1 MKDIVKILPEN
12 VSNQIAAGE
21 VVQRPASLIKELV
34 ENSIDA
40 LSDTIQIFLNQSGK
54 KSIKV
59 VDNGF
64 GMSKNDLMLCFLRHS
79 TSKITESKD
88 LFNINSKG
96 FRGEALSSISAV
108 SHLEIVTRRKI
119 DKFGYK
125 IKIKGGEIQSNE
137 KVVSNFGT
145 YVLVKN
151 LFFNVPARR
160 NFLKSD
166 TVELRHII
174 NEFHRISIAHQNVNF
189 SLNHKNSEIFNLHK
203 SSVHVRIKNIFG
215 KKIEEN
221 LIPIKE
227 KTSFVKLNGYIIK
240 PEASKKT
247 RGMQFLFVNNRFI
260 KNNFLFHSINK
271 AYEGLLPEKKYPGF
285 FIFLEVDP
293 KSIDI
298 NIHPNKI
305 EVRFEDEQS
314 LYSIINSTIKH
325 SLGIFQVIPTIDF
338 EAKPSFEIPYSKR
351 FDQPVPPKI
360 EVDNNFNPFKDGTS
374 KYHSK
379 IWNKSEAIYE
389 EVGSSNLF
397 NSNLIN
403 EIISEDG
410 NKIFQI
416 MNSYLIT
423 STRNSLL
430 VIDQERA
437 HQRIIYEKLM
447 KKITKSDNSSQ
458 QLIFPVNFILTE
470 SQKLIYF
477 DLKNTLTEMGFRLE
491 LEGKLNLKITGIPV
505 ICSDNQASKIIEDLF
520 DEFEN
525 DNKKKSFSYGDL
537 IAKSISQSTSIKKGI
552 SLQKEEQKDIVNNL
566 FNCKEQ
572 LLSPSQQKIFF
583 SISKSELQNRFLNG

>member
-1 MKDIVKILPEN
+1 MKDIIKILPEN

-40 LSDTIQIFLNQSGK
+40 FSNRIQIVLNQSGK

-64 GMSKNDLMLCFLRHS
+64 GMSKNDLMICFQRHA
-79 TSKITESKD
+79 TSKINKSKD

-96 FRGEALSSISAV
+96 FRGEALSSIAAV

-119 DKFGYK
+119 DTLGYK
-125 IKIKGGEIQSNE
+125 LKIVAGKIQSEE
-137 KVVSNFGT
+137 KVVSNIGT

-166 TVELRHII
+166 SVELRHIL
-174 NEFHRISIAHQNVNF
+174 NEFHRISIAHHDINL
-189 SLNHKNSEIFNLHK
+189 SLSHKNSEIFNLQK
-203 SSVHVRIKNIFG
+203 SSIHVRIKNIFG

-227 KTSFVKLNGYIIK
+227 KTSFVKLAGYIIK

-260 KNNFLFHSINK
+260 KNNFLFHAINK
-271 AYEGLLPEKKYPGF
+271 AYEGLLDEKKYPGF
-285 FIFLEVDP
+285 FIFLEVNTA
-293 KSIDI
+293 SIDI

-314 LYSIINSTIKH
+314 LYSVINSTVKH
-325 SLGIFQVIPTIDF
+325 SLGIFQVTPTIDF
-338 EAKPSFEIPYSKR
+338 ESKPSFEIPYSKR
-351 FDQPVPPKI
+351 FDQPIHPKI
-360 EVDNNFNPFKDGTS
+360 EVDHNFNPFKDGAS

-379 IWNKSEAIYE
+379 IWNKSETVYE

-397 NSNLIN
+397 NSKILN
-403 EIISEDG
+403 EIINEDG

-458 QLIFPVNFILTE
+458 QLIFPVNFILTK

-477 DLKNTLTEMGFRLE
+477 DLKNTLTEIGFRLE
-491 LEGKLNLKITGIPV
+491 LEGKLNLKIIGIPG
-505 ICSDNQASKIIEDLF
+505 ICSDIQATKIIEDLF
-520 DEFEN
+520 DQFEN
-525 DNKKKSFSYGDL
+525 DNKKKSFSNGDL
-537 IAKSISQSTSIKKGI
+537 IAKSISQSTSIKKG
-552 SLQKEEQKDIVNNL
+552 SPLQKEEQKNIINNL
-566 FNCKEQ
+566 FNCKEH

-583 SISKSELQNRFLNG
+583 SISKSELQNKFS

>member
-1 MKDIVKILPEN
+1 MKDIIKILPEH

-21 VVQRPASLIKELV
+21 VVQRPSSLIKELI

-40 LSDTIQIFLNQSGK
+40 LSDKIQVFLNQSGK

-59 VDNGF
+59 VDNGL
-64 GMSKNDLMLCFLRHS
+64 GMSKKDLMLCFQRHA
-79 TSKITESKD
+79 TSKISESND
-88 LFNINSKG
+88 LFNIKSKG
-96 FRGEALSSISAV
+96 FRGEALSSIAAV
-108 SHLEIVTRRKI
+108 SFLEIVTRRKT

-125 IKIKGGEIQSNE
+125 IKIKAGKIESNE
-137 KVVSNFGT
+137 KVVSNIGT
-145 YVLVKN
+145 YVIVKN

-166 TVELRHII
+166 SVELRHII
-174 NEFHRISIAHQNVNF
+174 NEFNRISIAHHDINF
-189 SLNHKNSEIFNLHK
+189 TLYQRESEIFSLLK
-203 SSVHVRIKNIFG
+203 SSIHGRIKNIFG

-221 LIPIKE
+221 LIPIRE
-227 KTSFVKLNGYIIK
+227 KTSFVKIDGYIIK

-271 AYEGLLPEKKYPGF
+271 AYEGILPEKNYPGF
-285 FIFLEVDP
+285 FIFLEVDS
-293 KSIDI
+293 KSIDV

-314 LYSIINSTIKH
+314 LYSIINSTVKH
-325 SLGIFQVIPTIDF
+325 SLGIFQVTPTIDF
-338 EAKPSFEIPYSKR
+338 EAKSSFEIPYSKR
-351 FDQPVPPKI
+351 FDQPISPKI
-360 EVDNNFNPFKDGTS
+360 EVDSNFNPFKNTTS

-379 IWNKSEAIYE
+379 IWNKSETIYE

-397 NSNLIN
+397 NPNLLN
-403 EIISEDG
+403 EIVSENG

-423 STRNSLL
+423 STSNSLL
-430 VIDQERA
+430 IIDQERA

-458 QLIFPVNFILTE
+458 QLIFPVNLILSE
-470 SQKLIYF
+470 SQKLIYY
-477 DLKNTLTEMGFRLE
+477 DLKNTLTEMGFRVNLKD
-491 LEGKLNLKITGIPV
+491 KLNLNITGIPG
-505 ICSDNQASKIIEDLF
+505 ICSDNKATKIIEDLF

-525 DNKKKSFSYGDL
+525 DHKKESFSYGDL

-552 SLQKEEQKDIVNNL
+552 SLQKEEQKKIVNNL

-572 LLSPSQQKIFF
+572 LLSPFQQKIFF
-583 SISKSELQNRFLNG
+583 SISKPELQNKFS

>member
-1 MKDIVKILPEN
+1 MKDIIKILPEN
-12 VSNQIAAGE
+12 VANQIAAGE

-40 LSDTIQIFLNQSGK
+40 SSDRIQIFLNQSGK

-59 VDNGF
+59 VDNGI
-64 GMSKNDLMLCFLRHS
+64 GMSRKDLMLCFLRHA
-79 TSKITESKD
+79 TSKITETKD

-96 FRGEALSSISAV
+96 FRGEALSSIAAV
-108 SHLEIVTRRKI
+108 SYLEIVTRRKT

-125 IKIKGGEIQSNE
+125 IKIKAGKIQSNE
-137 KVVSNFGT
+137 KVVSNTGT

-166 TVELRHII
+166 SVELRHVI
-174 NEFHRISIAHQNVNF
+174 NEFHRISIAHNNVNF
-189 SLNHKNSEIFNLHK
+189 SLIHKDSEIFNLHK
-203 SSVHVRIKNIFG
+203 SNIQIRLKNIFG

-221 LIPIKE
+221 LIPILE
-227 KTSFVKLNGYIIK
+227 KTSFVKVSGYIIK

-260 KNNFLFHSINK
+260 KNNFLFHAINK
-271 AYEGLLPEKKYPGF
+271 AYEGLLPEKYYPGF
-285 FIFLEVDP
+285 FVFLEVNP
-293 KSIDI
+293 ISIDI

-305 EVRFEDEQS
+305 EVRFEDEHS
-314 LYSIINSTIKH
+314 LYSILNSTIKH
-325 SLGIFQVIPTIDF
+325 SLGIFQVTPTIDF
-338 EAKPSFEIPYSKR
+338 ETKSSFEIPYSKR
-351 FDQPVPPKI
+351 FNHPIPPKV
-360 EVDNNFNPFKDGTS
+360 EVDKNFNPFKDGTS
-374 KYHSK
+374 KYNSK
-379 IWNKSEAIYE
+379 IWNNSETIYK

-416 MNSYLIT
+416 MNSYLVT
-423 STRNSLL
+423 STRNSLI

-447 KKITKSDNSSQ
+447 KKITKADNSSQ

-477 DLKNTLTEMGFRLE
+477 DLKNTLIEMGFRLE
-491 LEGKLNLKITGIPV
+491 IEDKLNLKIIGIPGL
-505 ICSDNQASKIIEDLF
+505 CSDSQANKIIEDLF

-525 DNKKKSFSYGDL
+525 DLKNKSFSYGDL
-537 IAKSISQSTSIKKGI
+537 IAKSISQSTSIKKG
-552 SLQKEEQKDIVNNL
+552 SALEKEEQTNIVNNL

-572 LLSPSQQKIFF
+572 ILSPFQQKIFF
-583 SISKSELQNRFLNG
+583 SISKAELQNKFL

>member
-1 MKDIVKILPEN
+1 MKGVIKILPEN

-21 VVQRPASLIKELV
+21 VVQRPASLIKELI

-40 LSDTIQIFLNQSGK
+40 QSNRIQIFLNNSGK

-59 VDNGF
+59 VDNGI
-64 GMSKNDLMLCFLRHS
+64 GMTKSDLTLCFQRHA
-79 TSKITESKD
+79 TSKITETKD
-88 LFNINSKG
+88 LFNIISKG
-96 FRGEALSSISAV
+96 FRGEALSSIAAV
-108 SHLEIVTRRKI
+108 SHLEIVTKRKS

-125 IKIKGGEIQSNE
+125 LKIKGGKIQSNE
-137 KVVSNFGT
+137 KVVCNVGT

-160 NFLKSD
+160 KFLKSD
-166 TVELRHII
+166 SVELRHII
-174 NEFHRISIAHQNVNF
+174 NEFHRISIAHHDINF
-189 SLNHKNSEIFNLHK
+189 SLNHKNSEIFSLHK
-203 SSVHVRIKNIFG
+203 TNIHLRIKDIFG

-221 LIPIKE
+221 LIPIRE

-271 AYEGLLPEKKYPGF
+271 AYEGLLPEKNYPGF

-293 KSIDI
+293 SSIDI

-305 EVRFEDEQS
+305 EVRFDDEQS

-325 SLGIFQVIPTIDF
+325 SLGIFQVTPAIDF
-338 EAKPSFEIPYSKR
+338 EAKSNFEIPYSKR
-351 FDQPVPPKI
+351 FDQPTYPKI
-360 EVDNNFNPFKDGTS
+360 EVDNNFNPFNDGTS

-379 IWNKSEAIYE
+379 IFNKSEDIYE
-389 EVGSSNLF
+389 EVGTSNLF
-397 NSNLIN
+397 NSNSLN

-423 STRNSLL
+423 STSNSLL

-470 SQKLIYF
+470 SQKLTYF
-477 DLKNTLTEMGFRLE
+477 NLENTLSEMGFRLE
-491 LEGKLNLKITGIPV
+491 LEGKLNLKINGIPA
-505 ICSDNQASKIIEDLF
+505 ICSDNQATKIIEDLF

-525 DNKKKSFSYGDL
+525 DQKKKSFSYGDL
-537 IAKSISQSTSIKKGI
+537 VAKSISQSTSIKKGY
-552 SLQKEEQKDIVNNL
+552 SLQKEEQKNIVNNL
-566 FNCKEQ
+566 FNCKEH
-572 LLSPSQQKIFF
+572 LLSPSYQKIFF
-583 SISKSELQNRFLNG
+583 SISKSELQNRFL

>member
-1 MKDIVKILPEN
+1 MKDIIKILPEN
-12 VSNQIAAGE
+12 ISNQIAAGE
-21 VVQRPASLIKELV
+21 VVQRPASVVKELI

-40 LSDTIQIFLNQSGK
+40 LSNKIQIFLNGSGK

-59 VDNGF
+59 VDNGI
-64 GMSKNDLMLCFLRHS
+64 GMSKNDLMICFLRHS

-96 FRGEALSSISAV
+96 FRGEALSSIAAV
-108 SHLEIVTRRKI
+108 SHLEIISRRKA

-125 IKIKGGEIQSNE
+125 LKIEGGKIKSNQE
-137 KVVSNFGT
+137 VVSSVGT
-145 YVLVKN
+145 SVLVKN

-166 TVELRHII
+166 SVELRHII
-174 NEFHRISIAHQNVNF
+174 NEFHRISIPHHNLNI
-189 SLNHKNSEIFNLHK
+189 SLNHKNSEIFCFYNSNCHT
-203 SSVHVRIKNIFG
+203 RIKNIFG
-215 KKIEEN
+215 KKVEEN

-227 KTSFVKLNGYIIK
+227 KTSFVKINGYVIK

-260 KNNFLFHSINK
+260 KNSFLFHAINK
-271 AYEGLLPEKKYPGF
+271 AYEGLLPEKNYPGF
-285 FIFLEVDP
+285 FIFLKVAP
-293 KSIDI
+293 STIDI

-305 EVRFEDEQS
+305 EIRFEDEQS
-314 LYSIINSTIKH
+314 LYSIVNSTVKH
-325 SLGIFQVIPTIDF
+325 SLGIFQVTPTIDF
-338 EAKPSFEIPYSKR
+338 ESKTSFEIPYSKR
-351 FDQPVPPKI
+351 FDRPLPPQI
-360 EVDNNFNPFKDGTS
+360 EVDKNFNPFKPENS

-379 IWNKSEAIYE
+379 ISNKSEVVYK
-389 EVGSSNLF
+389 EVGYSNLF
-397 NSNLIN
+397 NSDAIN
-403 EIISEDG
+403 QIISEDG

-416 MNSYLIT
+416 MNSYLVT

-430 VIDQERA
+430 IIDQERA

-447 KKITKSDNSSQ
+447 RKITKSDVSSQ

-477 DLKNTLTEMGFRLE
+477 DLKNTLKEMGFRLE
-491 LEGKLNLKITGIPV
+491 LEDKLNLKIIGIPG
-505 ICSDNQASKIIEDLF
+505 ICLDNQANVILEDLF

-525 DNKKKSFSYGDL
+525 DLNKKSFSYGDL
-537 IAKSISQSTSIKKGI
+537 IAKSISKSTSIKKG
-552 SLQKEEQKDIVNNL
+552 SFLEKEEQKEIINNL

-572 LLSPSQQKIFF
+572 LLSPFHQKIFF
-583 SISKSELQNRFLNG
+583 SIAKSEIQNKFS